1 MTDEEANIV
10 YATVGKSHGDFS
22 YSFDTEKTI
31 MLCFSSEKKET
42 LDISFRYQL
51 GNELK
56 PINKSKREEY
66 VTSSNLLMNSIKSR

>member
-1 MTDEEANIV
+1 MYSRDDTNVV
-10 YATVGKSHGDFS
+10 YSTIGKSHDDFS

-31 MLCFSSEKKET
+31 TLCFSSEKKET

-56 PINKSKREEY
+56 PINKSKREEF
-66 VTSSNLLMNSIKSR
+66 VTTSTR

>member
-31 MLCFSSEKKET
+31 TLCFSSEKKET
-42 LDISFRYQL
+42 LDISFRVYLRQL
-51 GNELK
+51 
-56 PINKSKREEY
+56 
-66 VTSSNLLMNSIKSR
+66 

>member
-1 MTDEEANIV
+1 MYSRDDTNVV
-10 YATVGKSHGDFS
+10 YSTIGKSHGDFS

-42 LDISFRYQL
+42 HDISFRYQL

-56 PINKSKREEY
+56 PINKSKREEF
-66 VTSSNLLMNSIKSR
+66 VTTSTRLFPF